1 MFNINGKI
9 KYRGMIESFSFIY
22 KTKEDIDPTIFYEL
36 IYRLI
41 NKPKNIKDIELSL
54 IDSNLE
60 GYCLTIPMNR
70 NFMIKIIFSEKN
82 NYEIIKDYLNQLY
95 YSKMKQYFLKLKN
108 EISLTNFSDFLTK
121 VEKHHK
127 KYPDIY
133 IDIYKRIW
141 SIVDKKIEIDD
152 NDYLLPI
159 LSLIKALFDEKILNK
174 LSYEE
179 IIELLLN
186 DQNTLLFLF
195 YKEINDGKVELIPKD
210 NERIEKILTL
220 NRNPKI

>member
-1 MFNINGKI
+1 M
-9 KYRGMIESFSFIY
+9 
-22 KTKEDIDPTIFYEL
+22 
-36 IYRLI
+36 
-41 NKPKNIKDIELSL
+41 
-54 IDSNLE
+54 
-60 GYCLTIPMNR
+60 
-70 NFMIKIIFSEKN
+70 
-82 NYEIIKDYLNQLY
+82 
-95 YSKMKQYFLKLKN
+95 
-108 EISLTNFSDFLTK
+108 
-121 VEKHHK
+121 
-127 KYPDIY
+127 
-133 IDIYKRIW
+133 DIYKGIW
-141 SIVDKKIEIDD
+141 SIVGKKIEIDD